1 MMPIKK
7 LCTMNCS
14 PTYSNRHRNDCDDCY
29 VYTER
34 DIDFA
39 SVQKLAAAMITK
51 LDQKRAEGRTGWW
64 DASAE
69 DLSKMLIAHVF
80 KGDPVDVANFCMM
93 LHYKKQAI
101 INPLTTPVELRKPKK
116 ASPESL
122 QALVDEPYFANDG
135 TERVWQDE
143 PLEDVGS
150 THPRISECQYFT
162 REIGESDWK
171 EVTYSEYKQA
181 QPSPQID
188 HKKVEVKS

>member
-1 MMPIKK
+1 MMPTIK

-14 PTYSNRHRNDCDDCY
+14 PAYSNRHLNDCEDCY
-29 VYTER
+29 AYTER

-39 SVQKLAAAMITK
+39 SVQKLAAAMIIK

-101 INPLTTPVELRKPKK
+101 INPFTAPVKLRTPKK

-122 QALVDEPYFANDG
+122 EALANEPYFANDG
-135 TERVWQDE
+135 KERVWPSDE
-143 PLEDVGS
+143 QVENEACDF
-150 THPRISECQYFT
+150 QYFT
-162 REIGESDWK
+162 REIGESDWR
-171 EVTYSEYKQA
+171 EVTYTEFKEARS
-181 QPSPQID
+181 SPQID
-188 HKKVEVKS
+188 YKKVEVKV